1 MKTAINVLLDL
12 RALLEGSLFAQSL
25 NGGLYFEETR
35 PKNSKKEDLV
45 LVFTQGFSHQVER
58 GTVTILAYVADIPT
72 DGGNT
77 IPHLKR
83 IKEVEEQAVTWING
97 LRGGKSGSYLFQ
109 LAQTISHYP
118 QSEIKQHFVSIKLDY
133 KYFDGTY

>member
-12 RALLEGSLFAQSL
+12 KALLEGSLFAQSL
-25 NGGLYFEETR
+25 NGDIYFEETR

-45 LVFTQGFSHQVER
+45 LVFTQGFSHQIER

-83 IKEVEEQAVTWING
+83 IKEVEKQAVIWVNG

>member
-12 RALLEGSLFAQSL
+12 KALLEGSLFAKSL
-25 NGGLYFEETR
+25 NGDIYFEETR

-77 IPHLKR
+77 IPHFKR
-83 IKEVEEQAVTWING
+83 IKEVEEQAVIWVNG

-118 QSEIKQHFVSIKLDY
+118 QPEIKQHFVSIKLDY
-133 KYFDGTY
+133 KYFDGAY

>member
-12 RALLEGSLFAQSL
+12 KALLEGSLFAQSL
-25 NGGLYFEETR
+25 NGDIYFEETR

-58 GTVTILAYVADIPT
+58 GTVTIIVYVADIPT

-83 IKEVEEQAVTWING
+83 IKEVEEKAVIWVNG

-109 LAQTISHYP
+109 LAQAISHYP
-118 QSEIKQHFVSIKLDY
+118 QPEIKQHFVSIKLDY
-133 KYFDGTY
+133 KYFDGAY